1 MLMKKVKLFMAC
13 LLAVVSTAIYAQN
26 RQISGTVTDQNGDP
40 MPGVSVF
47 VEGTNVGTVTDA
59 KGNYTLNIR
68 SGNTV
73 KFSFFGMRDV
83 VVPVENRSNI
93 SVSMEEDTIGLDEVV
108 ITATGMTRQEKTL
121 GYASTTVRSEEI
133 IKGHSADALSGL
145 SGKVAGVQISSSGGT
160 GTSQKVIVRGYSSF
174 SSNAPLYVID
184 GVPVSNGTMG
194 YQGLNN
200 SIDFGNQASDI
211 NPEDIESITILK
223 GASATALYG
232 SRAGNGAIIIT
243 TKRGEQNEAIKV
255 TYDGSFQASSV
266 LRIPNLQ
273 NRFGEGWFYSYDG
286 YVFDNYSP
294 TENGSWGNLLDGR
307 DVIWRPG
314 AAEQG
319 YNPGNFADVYDNP
332 EYHTSFSYKDKSLKN
347 FYTTGF
353 EANNNVTIQG
363 GSKSTG
369 FVASYGNI
377 YSDGILPGNTDYYKR
392 NNFSFRGNTKIKDG
406 LAWLNYSIN
415 YVRKDV
421 RNAMTGQ
428 GGSGSTIYQDIL
440 QYPVNIDYADVKDWH
455 SVLNNADN
463 FYTPYAQ
470 NPWWTLDNNYSTYT
484 DDRVYGSAEFGLQL
498 AKGLQFIA
506 RGGADVTNYIEKDF
520 NNIWT
525 FNPGSYAESE
535 GASVENGNYYE
546 VAYRTSQIDANFLLN
561 ADYRLGQDFSIHG
574 VAGLNL
580 NQRAA
585 SAVSG
590 NIDGIAVSGWASFSN
605 TSGATPTASSSTSKR
620 RLMGAYAQADFG
632 WKDAVYLT
640 LSARNDWS
648 STLPINNN
656 SYFYWGANASVILT
670 DLFDI
675 KSDVLSFL
683 KIRGGYGQTGN
694 DAPAYYTSSY
704 YYLASASAAFGSL
717 TFPLNSFVGL
727 NKSSRIPSTDLKPE
741 ISTEAEVG
749 IDARFFKNRFSVDFA
764 YYDKVTENQIVSAT
778 LAPEAGY
785 TSAVRNVGKIR
796 NKGIELAVGI
806 VPVRTKDLEW
816 TIGYTFSKNNNK
828 VEKLWDD
835 VTEYSIY
842 GLSTG
847 PQLKA
852 IVGETVGTWVD
863 YKINTVED
871 QNSPYYGYTIVNATT
886 GLPTYDNSTYE
897 TLGKADADYTMGLNT
912 NLRYKNFSFGAS
924 FDYRKGGLM
933 YSATKGIV
941 LFDGNAEETMYN
953 LRDPWVWQ
961 HAVYQSGKDASGNP
975 IYVENNLPVNS
986 YYNING
992 AWYPNYNY
1000 IRYRDELLDKT
1011 YLKLREITA
1020 SYRFPTKWFDSIN
1033 WLSTI
1038 EFGVFGRNL
1047 LMWTPKQ
1054 GLIDP
1059 DMTNYGNDLTSLYGE
1074 YYSAPST
1081 RNIGCN
1087 IKIVF

>member
-1 MLMKKVKLFMAC
+1 MLMKKVKLFLTC
-13 LLAVVSTAIYAQN
+13 LLAVLTMALYAQN
-26 RQISGTVTDQNGDP
+26 RQISGTVTDPDGNP
-40 MPGVSVF
+40 MPGVAVF

-59 KGNYTLNIR
+59 NGAYTLNMR
-68 SGNTV
+68 GGNVV

-83 VVPVENRSNI
+83 IVPVDNQGKVDVR
-93 SVSMEEDTIGLDEVV
+93 MEEDTIGLDEVV

-133 IKGHSADALSGL
+133 LKGHAADALSGL

-184 GVPVSNGTMG
+184 GVPMSNSTMG
-194 YQGLNN
+194 TQDLNN
-200 SIDFGNQASDI
+200 SIDFGNQAADI
-211 NPEDIESITILK
+211 NPEDIESITVLK

-243 TKRGEQNEAIKV
+243 TKRGEQNEAVKV
-255 TYDGSFQASSV
+255 TYDGSFQVSSV
-266 LRIPNLQ
+266 LRIPNIQ
-273 NRFGEGWFYSYDG
+273 NRFGQGWFYSYNG
-286 YVFDNYSP
+286 NVFDNYSP

-314 AAEQG
+314 AANQG
-319 YNPGNFADVYDNP
+319 YNPGGYDDVFDNP
-332 EYHTSFSYKDKSLKN
+332 EYHTSFSYKENSLRN

-353 EANNNVTIQG
+353 EANNTITVQG
-363 GSKSTG
+363 GSKNTG

-377 YSDGILPGNTDYYKR
+377 YSDGILPGKNDYYKR
-392 NNFSFRGNTKIKDG
+392 NNFSFRGNTKIKEG

-415 YVRKDV
+415 YIRKDV

-440 QYPVNIDYADVKDWH
+440 QYPVNIDYADVRDWQN
-455 SVLNNADN
+455 VLNNADN

-506 RGGADVTNYIEKDF
+506 RGGADVTNFIQKEFD
-520 NNIWT
+520 NIWT
-525 FNPGSYAESE
+525 FSPGSYAESE
-535 GASVENGNYYE
+535 GASVENGKYE
-546 VAYRTSQIDANFLLN
+546 EYVRRNSQIDANFLLN

-574 VAGLNL
+574 VAGVNV
-580 NQRAA
+580 NQRNTAYTL
-585 SAVSG
+585 G
-590 NIDGIAVSGWASFSN
+590 TLEGIAVSGWASFEN
-605 TSGATPTASSSTSKR
+605 TSGATPKASSYMTSR
-620 RLMGAYAQADFG
+620 RLIGAYAQADFG
-632 WKDAVYLT
+632 WKDAIYLT

-648 STLPINNN
+648 STLPIDKN

-694 DAPAYYTSSY
+694 DAPVYYTSSY
-704 YYLASASAAFGSL
+704 YSLASATAAFGSL

-727 NKSSRIPSTDLKPE
+727 NKSTRVPSTDLKPE
-741 ISTEAEVG
+741 ISTEAEFG
-749 IDARFFKNRFSVDFA
+749 IDARFFQNRLSFDVAF
-764 YYDKVTENQIVSAT
+764 YNKLTENQIVSAT
-778 LAPEAGY
+778 LAPESGY

-806 VPVRTKDLEW
+806 VPIRTKDMEW
-816 TIGYTFSKNNNK
+816 NIGYTFSKNTNK
-828 VEKLWDD
+828 VEELWDD
-835 VTEYSIY
+835 VKEYAIY
-842 GLSTG
+842 GLSSG

-852 IVGETVGTWVD
+852 IVGEAVGTWVD
-863 YKINTVED
+863 YKVNTVED
-871 QNSPYYGYTIVNATT
+871 KSSPYYGYTIVNATT
-886 GLPTYDNSTYE
+886 GLPTYNNTEYE
-897 TLGKADADYTMGLNT
+897 TLGKADADFTMGLNT
-912 NLRYKNFSFGAS
+912 NFRYKDFTFGAS

-953 LRDPWVWQ
+953 LRDPWVHQ
-961 HAVYQSGKDASGNP
+961 HAVYQSGKDANGNP
-975 IYVENNLPVNS
+975 IYTENNLPVNS

-992 AWYPNYNY
+992 EWYSNYNY
-1000 IRYRDELLDKT
+1000 VRYRDNLLDKT

-1020 SYRFPTKWFDSIN
+1020 SYRLPAKWFATVN

-1038 EFGVFGRNL
+1038 ELGVFGRNL

-1054 GLIDP
+1054 GLVDP

>member
-1 MLMKKVKLFMAC
+1 MLMKKVKLFMVC
-13 LLAVVSTAIYAQN
+13 LLTILATALNAQN
-26 RQISGTVTDQNGDP
+26 RAVSGHVTDQSGEP
-40 MPGVSVF
+40 VPGVSVF

-59 KGNYTLNIR
+59 NGDYTLTIR
-68 SGNTV
+68 GGNV
-73 KFSFFGMRDV
+73 LKFSFFGMRDV
-83 VVPVENRSNI
+83 TVNLADQSRIDVV
-93 SVSMEEDTIGLDEVV
+93 MEEDSIGLDEVV
-108 ITATGMTRQEKTL
+108 VTATGMTRQEKTL
-121 GYASTTVRSEEI
+121 GYASVTVRSDEI
-133 IKGHSADALSGL
+133 IKAHAADALTGL
-145 SGKVAGVQISSSGGT
+145 SGKVAGVQISSAGGT

-174 SSNAPLYVID
+174 SNNAPLYVID
-184 GVPVSNGTMG
+184 GVPMSNNTMG
-194 YQGLNN
+194 SQGLNN

-255 TYDGSFQASSV
+255 TYDGSFQLSSV
-266 LRIPNLQ
+266 LRIPNIQ
-273 NRFGEGWFYSYDG
+273 NKFGQGWFYSYDG
-286 YVFDNYSP
+286 AIFDNYSP

-319 YNPGNFADVYDNP
+319 YNPGNLPNVYDNP
-332 EYHTSFSYKDKSLKN
+332 EYHTDFSYKKNSLKN

-353 EANNNVTIQG
+353 ETNNTVTLQG

-369 FVASYGNI
+369 IVASYGNI
-377 YSDGILPGNTDYYKR
+377 YSNGILPGNDDYYKR
-392 NNFSFRGNTKIKDG
+392 HNFSFRGNTKIKDG

-428 GGSGSTIYQDIL
+428 GGSGSTIYQYIL
-440 QYPVNIDYADVKDWH
+440 QYPVNIDYADVKDWR

-470 NPWWTLDNNYSTYT
+470 NPWWTLDNNYSTYQ

-498 AKGLQFIA
+498 MKGLQFIA
-506 RGGADVTNYIEKDF
+506 RGGADVTNFIRKTF

-525 FNPGSYAESE
+525 FNPGSYAANE
-535 GASVENGNYYE
+535 GASVENGNYAE
-546 VAYRTSQIDANFLLN
+546 TAQRSAQLDANFLLN
-561 ADYRLGQDFSIHG
+561 ADYRIGEEFSIHG

-580 NQRAA
+580 NQRSA
-585 SAVSG
+585 SDVGGSL
-590 NIDGIAVSGWASFSN
+590 DGIAVSGWSSFSN
-605 TSGATPTASSSTSKR
+605 TSGATPEASSSTSKR
-620 RLMGAYAQADFG
+620 RLMGLYGQADFG
-632 WKDAVYLT
+632 WRDAVYLT

-648 STLPINNN
+648 STLPIDDN
-656 SYFYWGANASVILT
+656 SFFYWGANASVILT

-704 YYLASASAAFGSL
+704 YYLASAGGGFGSL
-717 TFPLNSFVGL
+717 TFPLNAFVGL

-741 ISTEAEVG
+741 ISTEAELG
-749 IDARFFKNRFSVDFA
+749 IDARFFKNRLNIDFA
-764 YYDKVTENQIVSAT
+764 WYNKLTENQIVSAT

-796 NKGIELAVGI
+796 NKGIELAIGI
-806 VPVRTKDLEW
+806 VPIRTKDLEW
-816 TIGYTFSKNNNK
+816 SIGYTFSKNNNK
-828 VEKLWDD
+828 VEELWDD
-835 VTEYSIY
+835 VKEYSIY
-842 GLSTG
+842 GLTSG

-871 QNSPYYGYTIVNATT
+871 KSSPYYGYTIVNGQT
-886 GLPTYDNSTYE
+886 GLPTYDNTTYE
-897 TLGKADADYTMGLNT
+897 TLGKADADFTMGFNT
-912 NLRYKNFSFGAS
+912 NLTYKNFSFGAS

-941 LFDGNAEETMYN
+941 LFNGNAEETMYN
-953 LRDPWVWQ
+953 LRDPWVWP
-961 HAVYQSGKDASGNP
+961 HSVYKSGDT
-975 IYVENNLPVNS
+975 YVENNLPVNS
-986 YYNING
+986 YYNLNG

-1000 IRYRDELLDKT
+1000 VRYRDQLLDKT
-1011 YLKLREITA
+1011 YVKLREVTA
-1020 SYRFPTKWFDSIN
+1020 SYRLPAQWFNSVR

-1038 EFGVFGRNL
+1038 EVGVFGRNL

-1059 DMTNYGNDLTSLYGE
+1059 DATNYGNDLDSLYGE